1 MNHEPDSADEK
12 GSLEKIVQKLDEM
25 SLAMEKLGIA
35 EYVEMLNN
43 PRRLFYTNFWS
54 GVIRGFGMAIG
65 FTLLAALVIYVL
77 QQIVTL
83 NTPLI
88 GHFIADLINIVQ
100 NQLDVHGSFW
110 QSSGGN
116 I

>member
-1 MNHEPDSADEK
+1 MNHEPGSYDEK
-12 GSLEKIVQKLDEM
+12 GYMEKMVQKLDEM

-43 PRRLFYTNFWS
+43 PRRLFYINFWS

-65 FTLLAALVIYVL
+65 FTLLAALVIYIL
-77 QQIVTL
+77 QQIVVL

-88 GHFIADLINIVQ
+88 GDFIADLINIVQ
-100 NQLDVHGSFW
+100 NQLDVHSGIW
-110 QSSGGN
+110 QN
-116 I
+116 PTREI